1 MPRPIS
7 PNRCWFKF
15 LRVCSLPVLLLFLFS
30 PARAQ
35 FQSFETPNLRLV
47 YYSQAQDY
55 LVPHIARC
63 FENALQFHRRL
74 FDYTPDGKITV
85 FLQDLADYG
94 NGGAEV
100 IPQNFVYVLMAPFP
114 HAYEIVLGNERM
126 NWMMNH
132 EVAHVVSM
140 DKSAGRDD
148 FFRTLFLGKVYPEAA
163 HPVSMLYSYLT
174 NPRRYSPRWFHEGS
188 AVFLETWMAGGLG
201 RALSSYYEMVFRTMV
216 RDSSYFYDLVGL
228 ESEGT
233 AIDFQVGA
241 NSYLYG
247 TRFISY
253 VAQQY
258 GAEKLLQ
265 WLVRSDSS
273 KAYYA
278 LQFKNVFGLGLDQAW
293 TQWIGWE
300 QQFQRANLDSL
311 RLYPITP
318 FRPITSTALGSISR
332 SYYDPAANKLY
343 AALNYPGEIPHLA
356 AIDIA
361 TGELQ
366 NIGALRGA
374 STFFVTSLA
383 YDPAG
388 RQLFFATKN
397 SSWRDLY
404 QIDAP
409 TGRSRLL
416 IKNARIGDLAFNQ
429 ADQSLWGL
437 RHDLGLVTLVR
448 IPPPYREW
456 NQIVTFPYGQEI
468 YDINLSPDGKL
479 LAASH
484 TEASGRQKLIKM
496 ETAKLLAGD
505 SSFTVLYDFDFSS
518 PESFNFSRDGRYLFG
533 SSYYSG
539 VSNIYR
545 YDFSRS
551 EMEIV
556 SNAETGFFRPV
567 PVSEDSLI
575 AMCYTGKGFLPVM
588 LPNRKPD
595 YVNAI
600 QFLGNE
606 VIKRHP
612 EFENWKIPPP
622 TSIKLDSLQTATQPY
637 SMLAHTKLSSVYP
650 IVEGYKDYT
659 ALGVRMRFD
668 NPIRLSELSLTAS
681 YTPQKNVPDAER
693 LHLGLDFR
701 YWQFKL
707 QARYNG
713 GNFYDLFGPT
723 KRSRKGYSAAL
734 HYQKYLSF
742 DESSTGSYS
751 SNYHLELAG
760 YGGLEKL
767 PQFQN
772 VAASFDKAFYFNAGY
787 NRQALA
793 KPLGAL
799 EFEKGWRWQLHSENS
814 LINGKLLPQ
823 LYTNFDFG
831 VLLPVP
837 HSSLWLRSAAG
848 YAWGER
854 DDPFANFYFG
864 GFGNNWIDHLAYQR
878 FREYASFPGVEI
890 NDIGGTNFGKAM
902 LEWTLPPLRFRR
914 LGVPTFYCRWAR
926 LALFASGIVTN
937 FDSAMQRRKVAN
949 LGGQIDFNLV
959 LFSNLNSTFSLGYA
973 GAFEEN
979 RRLRR
984 EFMISLKIL

>member
-1 MPRPIS
+1 MSRPIV
-7 PNRCWFKF
+7 PNLRCSEIARF
-15 LRVCSLPVLLLFLFS
+15 CSFLLFLFLLLLLPLS

-258 GAEKLLQ
+258 GEDKLLQ

-278 LQFKNVFGLGLDQAW
+278 LQFKNVFGLGLDLALAQL
-293 TQWIGWE
+293 IRWE

-318 FRPITSTALGSISR
+318 YRPITRTALGSISR

-366 NIGALRGA
+366 NIGPLRGA

-388 RQLFFATKN
+388 QQLFFATKN

-496 ETAKLLAGD
+496 ETAKLLAGA
-505 SSFTVLYDFDFSS
+505 SSFTV
-518 PESFNFSRDGRYLFG
+518 
-533 SSYYSG
+533 
-539 VSNIYR
+539 
-545 YDFSRS
+545 
-551 EMEIV
+551 M
-556 SNAETGFFRPV
+556 
-567 PVSEDSLI
+567 
-575 AMCYTGKGFLPVM
+575 
-588 LPNRKPD
+588 
-595 YVNAI
+595 
-600 QFLGNE
+600 
-606 VIKRHP
+606 
-612 EFENWKIPPP
+612 
-622 TSIKLDSLQTATQPY
+622 
-637 SMLAHTKLSSVYP
+637 
-650 IVEGYKDYT
+650 
-659 ALGVRMRFD
+659 
-668 NPIRLSELSLTAS
+668 
-681 YTPQKNVPDAER
+681 
-693 LHLGLDFR
+693 
-701 YWQFKL
+701 
-707 QARYNG
+707 
-713 GNFYDLFGPT
+713 
-723 KRSRKGYSAAL
+723 
-734 HYQKYLSF
+734 
-742 DESSTGSYS
+742 
-751 SNYHLELAG
+751 
-760 YGGLEKL
+760 
-767 PQFQN
+767 
-772 VAASFDKAFYFNAGY
+772 
-787 NRQALA
+787 
-793 KPLGAL
+793 
-799 EFEKGWRWQLHSENS
+799 
-814 LINGKLLPQ
+814 
-823 LYTNFDFG
+823 
-831 VLLPVP
+831 
-837 HSSLWLRSAAG
+837 
-848 YAWGER
+848 
-854 DDPFANFYFG
+854 
-864 GFGNNWIDHLAYQR
+864 
-878 FREYASFPGVEI
+878 
-890 NDIGGTNFGKAM
+890 
-902 LEWTLPPLRFRR
+902 
-914 LGVPTFYCRWAR
+914 
-926 LALFASGIVTN
+926 
-937 FDSAMQRRKVAN
+937 
-949 LGGQIDFNLV
+949 
-959 LFSNLNSTFSLGYA
+959 
-973 GAFEEN
+973 
-979 RRLRR
+979 
-984 EFMISLKIL
+984 